1 MIIITPPHSIAN
13 EAETINN
20 LFEEGLPLLH
30 LRKPE
35 IYTSKLRRLIES
47 VDSKY
52 HSKLVLHHN
61 YEIASD
67 YNINRLHFTERNR
80 ESFDSILKELKTDA
94 EYIISAS
101 VHTMTGFNQLPSRFD
116 YAFFSPVYNS
126 ISKPG
131 HNPKNDLGEMLKQR
145 TAFNTKLIALGG
157 ITANNCASLLTM
169 RFDDFALLGGFWQAE
184 NPMEEFRK
192 CLKISNDYVR

>member
-101 VHTMTGFNQLPSRFD
+101 VHTMTDFNQLSSRFD

-131 HNPKNDLGEMLKQR
+131 HNPKNDLREMLKQR
-145 TAFNTKLIALGG
+145 TAFNTKLVALGG

-169 RFDDFALLGGFWQAE
+169 GFDDFALLGGFWQAE

-192 CLKISNDYVR
+192 CLKIRNDYVR

>member
-1 MIIITPPHSIAN
+1 MIIVTPPHSIAN
-13 EAETINN
+13 EVETINN

-47 VDSKY
+47 IDSEF

-94 EYIISAS
+94 EYIISTS
-101 VHTMTGFNQLPSRFD
+101 VHTMTDFNQLPSRFD

-131 HNPKNDLGEMLKQR
+131 HNPKNDLREILKQR
-145 TAFNTKLIALGG
+145 AAFNTKLIALGG
-157 ITANNCASLLTM
+157 ITASNCGSLLIM
-169 RFDDFALLGGFWQAE
+169 GFDDFALLGGFWQAE